1 MLTTLYSAATK
12 TQQNLPKYPLKSW
25 KTTTWRMDMQIHK
38 KKTTK
43 NTTMKQQKGKKKN
56 PKFVSNGKKRQMF
69 KPLSPGAC
77 GWPEISRAH
86 SNDQHSLQATPWPVM
101 AKYPSPIFTNPLPI
115 VTPIV
120 AALLCNWKPG
130 WCAFRCV
137 KCTVGI
143 PADTVG
149 ITEDWKILSRFFLVY
164 YKELYS
170 IRALLACTGPW
181 HI

>member
-12 TQQNLPKYPLKSW
+12 TQQNLLKYPLKSW
-25 KTTTWRMDMQIHK
+25 RTTTWRMDMQIHK
-38 KKTTK
+38 KKQLKTK
-43 NTTMKQQKGKKKN
+43 LWNNRKGKRKTQ
-56 PKFVSNGKKRQMF
+56 FVSNGKKRQMF

-77 GWPEISRAH
+77 GWLEILRAH

-130 WCAFRCV
+130 WCAL

-149 ITEDWKILSRFFLVY
+149 ITEDWKIL
-164 YKELYS
+164 
-170 IRALLACTGPW
+170 
-181 HI
+181 

>member
-12 TQQNLPKYPLKSW
+12 SQQNLPKYPLKSW
-25 KTTTWRMDMQIHK
+25 KTTTSRMDMQIHK
-38 KKTTK
+38 KKQPKTQLW
-43 NTTMKQQKGKKKN
+43 NNRKGKRKTHN
-56 PKFVSNGKKRQMF
+56 LFQMGKKRQMF

-77 GWPEISRAH
+77 GWLEISRAH

-101 AKYPSPIFTNPLPI
+101 AKYPSPIFTNPL
-115 VTPIV
+115 PIV

-149 ITEDWKILSRFFLVY
+149 ITEDWKILSDF
-164 YKELYS
+164 S
-170 IRALLACTGPW
+170 
-181 HI
+181 